1 MIDAADIIAKARS
14 WIGTP
19 FLHQGRMR
27 KTNDNIGGADC
38 AGLIVGVYQDCY
50 PTSDYVMPI
59 YPETPRGNIVL
70 KQCYKHM
77 KKAESD
83 RVVPGQI
90 AVMRYLREPIHLGF
104 IGSDYHKN
112 LTLIHAYKP
121 LGKVVEHR
129 LSADWMSRITTC
141 FTF

>member
-27 KTNDNIGGADC
+27 KTSDEKGGVDC

-50 PTSDYVMPI
+50 PTLNYVMPV
-59 YPETPRGNIVL
+59 YPEAPKGNIVL
-70 KQCYKHM
+70 NQCFKYL
-77 KKAESD
+77 KKKESD

-90 AVMRYLREPIHLGF
+90 AVMRYLKEPIHLGI
-104 IGSDYHKN
+104 IGCDHQEN

-121 LGKVVEHR
+121 LGKVVEHQ
-129 LSADWMSRITTC
+129 LSEDWVQRITAC